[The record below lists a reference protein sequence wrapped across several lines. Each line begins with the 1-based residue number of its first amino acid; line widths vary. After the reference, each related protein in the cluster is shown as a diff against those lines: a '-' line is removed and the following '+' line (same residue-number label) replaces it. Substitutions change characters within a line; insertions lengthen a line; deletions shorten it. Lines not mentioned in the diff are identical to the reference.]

1 MAKINE
7 LSLVVKIS
15 ELLRDDEE
23 FAPIMDSETLSQLV
37 AIIQE
42 LSGSKALV
50 EVVELKSEE

>member
-15 ELLRDDEE
+15 ELLKDDEE
-23 FAPIMDSETLSQLV
+23 FAPIMDSETLAQLV
-37 AIIQE
+37 AVIQE
-42 LSGSKALV
+42 LSGNKALV

>member
-42 LSGSKALV
+42 LSGNKALV